1 MTKLE
6 KLYDLAHKNNVDIH
20 FFDLT
25 EVGVLG
31 LNIEKEGLPHMI
43 FLDLKLKSNN
53 ALHLEILAHELGHYF
68 TTISNTL
75 ESKNYRERLYN
86 NKFENKADKW
96 ACEFLITEEEII
108 NTLNKNITNIY
119 DIAEYLDVPLSIL
132 RKRLEYLS
140 LQKQSIKVS
149 DNKYLILTNLPN
161 IYFYESLRK

>member
-6 KLYDLAHKNNVDIH
+6 KLYDLAHKNNIAIH

-31 LNIEKEGLPHMI
+31 LNIKKEGLHHMI

-53 ALHLEILAHELGHYF
+53 DLHLEVLAHELGHYF
-68 TTISNTL
+68 TTVGNTL
-75 ESKNYRERLYN
+75 NNKNYRDRLYN

-119 DIAEYLDVPLSIL
+119 DIAEYLGVPLNIL
-132 RKRLEYLS
+132 KKRLEYLS

-161 IYFYESLRK
+161 IYFYESF

>member
-6 KLYDLAHKNNVDIH
+6 KLYDLAHKNNITIH

-25 EVGVLG
+25 DVGVLG
-31 LNIEKEGLPHMI
+31 LNIEKEGLSHMI
-43 FLDLKLKSNN
+43 FLDLKLKSNKD
-53 ALHLEILAHELGHYF
+53 LHIEVLSHELGHYF
-68 TTISNTL
+68 TTVGNTL
-75 ESKNYRERLYN
+75 ENKNYRERLYN

>member
-6 KLYDLAHKNNVDIH
+6 KLYDLADKNNISIH

-31 LNIEKEGLPHMI
+31 LNIEKEGLPHII

-53 ALHLEILAHELGHYF
+53 TLHLEILAHELGHYF
-68 TTISNTL
+68 TTVGNTL
-75 ESKNYRERLYN
+75 NNKNYREGLYN

-96 ACEFLITEEEII
+96 ACEFLVTEEEII
-108 NTLNKNITNIY
+108 NALNKNITNIHEL
-119 DIAEYLDVPLSIL
+119 AEYLDVPLNIL
-132 RKRLEYLS
+132 KKRLEYLS
-140 LQKQSIKVS
+140 FQKQSIVVS

-161 IYFYESLRK
+161 IYFYQESE